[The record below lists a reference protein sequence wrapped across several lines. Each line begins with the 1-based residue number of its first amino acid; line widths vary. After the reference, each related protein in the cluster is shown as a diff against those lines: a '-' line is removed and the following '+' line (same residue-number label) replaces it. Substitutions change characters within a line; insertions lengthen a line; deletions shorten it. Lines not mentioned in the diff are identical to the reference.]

1 MLYHGSKVK
10 INDQQIIFRSMC
22 TILLLRGSSTARIV
36 PCAMNRWQCWWKL
49 KKEVHTYIF
58 VFFWLYLLW
67 FFRDLNVQIVKSR
80 RTGPLLLSNRI
91 YVRNLPLHFP
101 FLINIGQ
108 LPASVSSD
116 FLQYQRHPRYQL
128 PSPSFPSS
136 FFHRGVT
143 SPSVFSSNRPPLEMT
158 KCLNTPPASK
168 QGYGESRVTDAARS
182 QRANLPFRD
191 D

>member
-1 MLYHGSKVK
+1 MTVLVEIKK
-10 INDQQIIFRSMC
+10 
-22 TILLLRGSSTARIV
+22 RGAYLFICVFLALSS
-36 PCAMNRWQCWWKL
+36 C
-49 KKEVHTYIF
+49 
-58 VFFWLYLLW
+58 

-101 FLINIGQ
+101 FLINVGQ
-108 LPASVSSD
+108 LPASVSSN
-116 FLQYQRHPRYQL
+116 FLQYQRHHRYQL

-158 KCLNTPPASK
+158 KGLNTPPASK
-168 QGYGESRVTDAARS
+168 HGYGESRVTDAARS
-182 QRANLPFRD
+182 QRVNLPFRD

>member
-36 PCAMNRWQCWWKL
+36 PIYL
-49 KKEVHTYIF
+49 F
-58 VFFWLYLLW
+58 VFFLALSSC